1 MATQCVTG
9 QFTTNGGV
17 LGLDRSAMS
26 RVVARST
33 QPSTGD
39 GPHGG
44 HAPARVF
51 PEGAAVSPNLKIMI
65 DQRVHWKNDYGV
77 PVEIEVQIQRQ
88 RRTMHLSAPNYAFVR
103 ERYTHR
109 VGVDGAQQV
118 LAPEPDPTTAWNTEW
133 GGGIHVGLK
142 TAAQGWPED
151 DRGKPLYGQYRSS
164 MPESTLTLE
173 PILVGVDQS
182 LDVRFRAG
190 LITPYDWWQ
199 SSELEFPVAHME
211 IFSNTILFRAHPQP
225 V

>member
-1 MATQCVTG
+1 MTTQCTSS
-9 QFTTNGGV
+9 QFTTAGGV

-39 GPHGG
+39 GPHGA

-51 PEGAAVSPNLKIMI
+51 PEGSSVSPSLKTMI

-88 RRTMHLSAPNYAFVR
+88 RRTMHLSSPNYAFVR

-109 VGVDGAQQV
+109 VGVDGRQQV

-142 TAAQGWPED
+142 TSGDNA
-151 DRGKPLYGQYRSS
+151 GKPLYGQYRSS

-173 PILVGVDQS
+173 PILVGVNQS
-182 LDVRFRAG
+182 LDVRFRAS

-199 SSELEFPVAHME
+199 HSELEFPVSHME